1 MVQVIGW
8 EKSIGDSRS
17 NIMELLYLV
26 GTIWTFLLLTFAM
39 CFDTR
44 RPMSTKLKYKY
55 RVKDDS
61 IFRKIIK
68 FKDKEHYPCNYFKI
82 VPFYIFLLLAI
93 LSLILL
99 FIDIFVNGFVT
110 KVVPKEVF
118 TIVMLCILGFSI
130 LYFLVIIIWWEI
142 VDYNEF
148 KFTKEEK
155 EELNQLR
162 KFRKENKKNKK

>member
-1 MVQVIGW
+1 
-8 EKSIGDSRS
+8 
-17 NIMELLYLV
+17 MELLYLV
-26 GTIWTFLLLTFAM
+26 GTIWSILLITFAM

-44 RPMSTKLKYKY
+44 RPISTKLKYRY

-61 IFRKIIK
+61 IFRKIIR

-82 VPFYIFLLLAI
+82 VPFYVFFLLAI

-99 FIDIFVNGFVT
+99 FVDIFANGFIT
-110 KVVPKEVF
+110 IIVPKEVF
-118 TIVMLCILGFSI
+118 TITMLCILGISI

-148 KFTKEEK
+148 KFNKEEK
-155 EELNQLR
+155 EELKQLR
-162 KFRKENKKNKK
+162 KSRKESKNNK

>member
-1 MVQVIGW
+1 
-8 EKSIGDSRS
+8 
-17 NIMELLYLV
+17 MELLYLV
-26 GTIWTFLLLTFAM
+26 GTIWSLLLLTFAI

-55 RVKDDS
+55 RVKDNS

-82 VPFYIFLLLAI
+82 APFYVFLLLAI

-99 FIDIFVNGFVT
+99 FVDIFADGFIT
-110 KVVPKEVF
+110 NVVPKEVF
-118 TIVMLCILGFSI
+118 TIIMICILVTSI

-148 KFTKEEK
+148 KFTNEEK
-155 EELNQLR
+155 EELK
-162 KFRKENKKNKK
+162 KFRKDNEKNNK

>member
-1 MVQVIGW
+1 
-8 EKSIGDSRS
+8 
-17 NIMELLYLV
+17 MELLYLV
-26 GTIWTFLLLTFAM
+26 GTIWSILLISFAM
-39 CFDTR
+39 CLDTR

-55 RVKDDS
+55 KVKDDS

-82 VPFYIFLLLAI
+82 VPFYVFLVLAI

-99 FIDIFVNGFVT
+99 LVDIFANGVIT
-110 KVVPKEVF
+110 NVVSAKVF
-118 TIVMLCILGFSI
+118 IITMLCFFGISI
-130 LYFLVIIIWWEI
+130 IYFLVIVVWWEI

-155 EELNQLR
+155 EELKQLR
-162 KFRKENKKNKK
+162 KFRKENKKNK

>member
-1 MVQVIGW
+1 
-8 EKSIGDSRS
+8 
-17 NIMELLYLV
+17 MELLYLV
-26 GTIWTFLLLTFAM
+26 GTIWSILLVTFAM
-39 CFDTR
+39 CLDTR

-68 FKDKEHYPCNYFKI
+68 FKDKEHCPYNYFKI
-82 VPFYIFLLLAI
+82 VPFYVFLLLVI

-99 FIDIFVNGFVT
+99 FVDIFANRFVSNF
-110 KVVPKEVF
+110 VPKEVF
-118 TIVMLCILGFSI
+118 IIIMLCILGVSI
-130 LYFLVIIIWWEI
+130 LYFLIIIIWWEI

-155 EELNQLR
+155 EELKQL
-162 KFRKENKKNKK
+162 KKENNKNK

>member
-1 MVQVIGW
+1 
-8 EKSIGDSRS
+8 
-17 NIMELLYLV
+17 MELLYLV
-26 GTIWTFLLLTFAM
+26 GTIWSLLLLTFAI

-55 RVKDDS
+55 RVKDNS

-82 VPFYIFLLLAI
+82 VPFYVFLLLAI

-99 FIDIFVNGFVT
+99 FVDIFADGFIT
-110 KVVPKEVF
+110 NVVPKEVF
-118 TIVMLCILGFSI
+118 TIIMICILVTSI

-148 KFTKEEK
+148 KFTNEEK
-155 EELNQLR
+155 EELK
-162 KFRKENKKNKK
+162 KFRKDNEKNNK

>member
-1 MVQVIGW
+1 
-8 EKSIGDSRS
+8 
-17 NIMELLYLV
+17 MELLYLV
-26 GTIWTFLLLTFAM
+26 GTIWSILLISFAM
-39 CFDTR
+39 CLDTR

-55 RVKDDS
+55 KVKDDS

-82 VPFYIFLLLAI
+82 VPFYVFLVLAI

-99 FIDIFVNGFVT
+99 LVDIFANGVIT
-110 KVVPKEVF
+110 NVVSAKVF
-118 TIVMLCILGFSI
+118 IITMLCIFGISI
-130 LYFLVIIIWWEI
+130 IYFLVIVVWWEI

-155 EELNQLR
+155 EELKQLR
-162 KFRKENKKNKK
+162 KFRKENKKNK

>member
-1 MVQVIGW
+1 
-8 EKSIGDSRS
+8 
-17 NIMELLYLV
+17 MELLYLV
-26 GTIWTFLLLTFAM
+26 GTIWTILLISFAM
-39 CFDTR
+39 CLDTR

-55 RVKDDS
+55 KVKDDS

-82 VPFYIFLLLAI
+82 VPFYVFLVLAI

-99 FIDIFVNGFVT
+99 LVDIFANGVIT
-110 KVVPKEVF
+110 NVVSAKVF
-118 TIVMLCILGFSI
+118 IITMLCVFGISI
-130 LYFLVIIIWWEI
+130 IYFLVIVVWWEI

-155 EELNQLR
+155 EELKQLR
-162 KFRKENKKNKK
+162 KFRKENKKNK

>member
-1 MVQVIGW
+1 
-8 EKSIGDSRS
+8 
-17 NIMELLYLV
+17 MELLYLV
-26 GTIWTFLLLTFAM
+26 GTIWSILLISFAM
-39 CFDTR
+39 CLDTR

-55 RVKDDS
+55 KVKDDS

-82 VPFYIFLLLAI
+82 VPFYVFLVLAI

-99 FIDIFVNGFVT
+99 LVDIFANGVIT
-110 KVVPKEVF
+110 NVVSAKAF
-118 TIVMLCILGFSI
+118 IITMLCVFGISI
-130 LYFLVIIIWWEI
+130 IYFLVIVVWWEI

-155 EELNQLR
+155 EELKQLR
-162 KFRKENKKNKK
+162 KFRKENKKNK

>member
-1 MVQVIGW
+1 MG
-8 EKSIGDSRS
+8 
-17 NIMELLYLV
+17 LLYLV
-26 GTIWTFLLLTFAM
+26 GNIWSILLMTFVM
-39 CFDTR
+39 CLDTR

-93 LSLILL
+93 LSLMLL
-99 FIDIFVNGFVT
+99 FIDIFANGFIT
-110 KVVPKEVF
+110 NVVPKEVF
-118 TIVMLCILGFSI
+118 IIIMLCILGISI

-148 KFTKEEK
+148 KFTKEDKEK
-155 EELNQLR
+155 LKQLR
-162 KFRKENKKNKK
+162 KFRKENKKNK

>member
-1 MVQVIGW
+1 
-8 EKSIGDSRS
+8 
-17 NIMELLYLV
+17 MELLYLV
-26 GTIWTFLLLTFAM
+26 GTIWLILLISFAM
-39 CFDTR
+39 CLDTR

-55 RVKDDS
+55 KVKDDS

-82 VPFYIFLLLAI
+82 VPFYVFLVLAI

-99 FIDIFVNGFVT
+99 LVDIFANGVIT
-110 KVVPKEVF
+110 NVVSAKVF
-118 TIVMLCILGFSI
+118 IITMLCVFGISI
-130 LYFLVIIIWWEI
+130 IYFLVIVVWWEI

-155 EELNQLR
+155 EELKQLR
-162 KFRKENKKNKK
+162 KFRKENKKNK

>member
-1 MVQVIGW
+1 
-8 EKSIGDSRS
+8 
-17 NIMELLYLV
+17 MELIYLV
-26 GTIWTFLLLTFAM
+26 GTIWVLLFLTFAM

-44 RPMSTKLKYKY
+44 RPMSTKLKYKF

-68 FKDKEHYPCNYFKI
+68 FKDKENFPCNYFKI
-82 VPFYIFLLLAI
+82 VPFYILLLLAI

-99 FIDIFVNGFVT
+99 FVNIITNGIITTVI
-110 KVVPKEVF
+110 PKEVF
-118 TIVMLCILGFSI
+118 TIIMLCILITSV

-148 KFTKEEK
+148 KFTKKEK
-155 EELNQLR
+155 EELKHL
-162 KFRKENKKNKK
+162 RKENKKNKR

>member
-1 MVQVIGW
+1 
-8 EKSIGDSRS
+8 
-17 NIMELLYLV
+17 MELLYLV
-26 GTIWTFLLLTFAM
+26 GTIWSILLITFAM

-68 FKDKEHYPCNYFKI
+68 FKDKEHCPCNYFKV
-82 VPFYIFLLLAI
+82 VPFYVFLLMSI

-99 FIDIFVNGFVT
+99 LVDIFSRGLITNI
-110 KVVPKEVF
+110 VPKEVF
-118 TIVMLCILGFSI
+118 IIIMLCILGISI
-130 LYFLVIIIWWEI
+130 LYFLVIGIWWEI
-142 VDYNEF
+142 VDYKEF

-155 EELNQLR
+155 EEFKRLR
-162 KFRKENKKNKK
+162 KFKKQKK

>member
-1 MVQVIGW
+1 
-8 EKSIGDSRS
+8 
-17 NIMELLYLV
+17 MELLYLV
-26 GTIWTFLLLTFAM
+26 GTIWSILLITFAM
-39 CFDTR
+39 CLDTR

-61 IFRKIIK
+61 IFRKIIR

-82 VPFYIFLLLAI
+82 VPFYVFFLLAI

-99 FIDIFVNGFVT
+99 FVDIFANGFIT
-110 KVVPKEVF
+110 SIVPKEVF
-118 TIVMLCILGFSI
+118 TITMLCILGISI

-148 KFTKEEK
+148 KFNKEEK
-155 EELNQLR
+155 EELKQLR
-162 KFRKENKKNKK
+162 KSRKESKNNK

>member
-1 MVQVIGW
+1 M
-8 EKSIGDSRS
+8 
-17 NIMELLYLV
+17 NLLYLV
-26 GTIWTFLLLTFAM
+26 VTIWSILLVTFSM
-39 CFDTR
+39 CLDTR

-68 FKDKEHYPCNYFKI
+68 FKDKEHYPVNYFKI
-82 VPFYIFLLLAI
+82 IPFYVFLLLAI

-99 FIDIFVNGFVT
+99 FVDIFTNGFITNVIPE
-110 KVVPKEVF
+110 KVFIKV
-118 TIVMLCILGFSI
+118 ILCIYGISI
-130 LYFLVIIIWWEI
+130 LYFLVIVIWWKI

-155 EELNQLR
+155 EELKQLR
-162 KFRKENKKNKK
+162 KISKENKKNK